1 MSRGLYNPL
10 IEPRGYAQRQGASYL
25 VYPGLNCALPCLRE
39 IYMREAMSDLRALK
53 LLESLTDY
61 GYVMELAEEYF
72 GEKITCFTIPRSA
85 EAMRGFRELIN
96 SEIAKRI

>member
-25 VYPGLNCALPCLRE
+25 VYPGLNCARPCLRE
-39 IYMREAMSDLRALK
+39 IYMREAMCDLRALK

-61 GYVMELAEEYF
+61 VMKLAEEYF
-72 GEKITCFTIPRSA
+72 GEKITCFTIPSSA